1 MAYKD
6 GTGIG
11 VVLSMGGTTPTVI
24 GNVVSIG
31 SGPGIKV
38 DVREKTT
45 LDDEWVRK
53 VAGRLNGGDV
63 SFEVELDPSATDH
76 KLLFATAKARQVKDW
91 TLAFPAPWTVTWEFS
106 GILSDVS
113 TSVDDDGPTASITI
127 AVTGEPDFA
136 ETP

>member
-11 VVLSMGGTTPTVI
+11 VVLAMAGTTPTTI
-24 GNVVSIG
+24 GNVVSLN
-31 SGPGIKV
+31 GPGIQV
-38 DVREKTT
+38 NVVEKTT

-63 SFEVELDPSATDH
+63 TFEVELDPTATDH
-76 KLLFATAKARQVKDW
+76 KLLFATAKARQVKEF
-91 TLAFPAPWTVTWEFS
+91 TLTFPAPWAVTWEFS
-106 GILSDVS
+106 GIISDVS

-127 AVTGEPDFA
+127 AVTGEPDFT